1 MLLMNRNSGFSMD
14 CCPHP
19 NPSLVLRTSN
29 ACPRGTAT
37 ARVAKE
43 GAYSLTCK
51 HALEAVGAT
60 KNRPPKTAGGTP
72 YYPYD
77 NKQQKNP

>member
-1 MLLMNRNSGFSMD
+1 MLSCEVCLSLPS
-14 CCPHP
+14 PHP
-19 NPSLVLRTSN
+19 LSRPADEQCLSQRDGNSSRSK
-29 ACPRGTAT
+29 R
-37 ARVAKE
+37 

-60 KNRPPKTAGGTP
+60 KKRPPKTTGRTP